1 MMIELLKFRTLLF
14 QKLPNRRTAPAPAPK
29 PESAPVLPSVLKTY
43 LQEHGDIQNYT
54 NYRGI
59 KLMNHTTNL

>member
-14 QKLPNRRTAPAPAPK
+14 QKLPNHRTAPAPK
-29 PESAPVLPSVLKTY
+29 PESAPVIPSLLKTY
-43 LQEHGDIQNYT
+43 LQEHGDIQNCT
-54 NYRGI
+54 NYHGI